1 MDIYEHRR
9 LMLERREEMSDSAD
23 VYDILVYPRWHRQE
37 AADALD
43 AAIDLYESGS
53 IRWLS
58 GDLHAYLRGSKP
70 EYTRAVAHYEAAAGE
85 SIWPRDSHDIDV
97 VQSADVFG
105 CITMGGRE
113 CAGYHMADIIVMP
126 ALEAAR
132 QVILKRGVRTGPCWD
147 DKTATPGDIVIEW
160 NDTVCRSRS
169 DALQLLRDAW
179 VVMDEASRHKPDL
192 ERIPDLEQ
200 SF

>member
-9 LMLERREEMSDSAD
+9 LMMERRHEMSDSAD

-53 IRWLS
+53 ISWLH
-58 GDLHAYLRGSKP
+58 GGLYEGRPQPAL
-70 EYTRAVAHYEAAAGE
+70 AHYEAAAGE

-113 CAGYHMADIIVMP
+113 RAGYHMADIIVMP

-147 DKTATPGDIVIEW
+147 DKAATPGDIVIEW
-160 NDTVCRSRS
+160 SDTVCRSRD
-169 DALQLLRDAW
+169 DALQLLRDAKTIM
-179 VVMDEASRHKPDL
+179 VEASRHVPDL
-192 ERIPDLEQ
+192 DRIPDPP
-200 SF
+200 F